1 MELPRFLDSEA
12 YAPELFDAALTG
24 LLAMLREPA
33 TTLRR
38 SLAA

>member
-1 MELPRFLDSEA
+1 MPRFLDSEA
-12 YAPELFDAALTG
+12 YAPELFDAALAG